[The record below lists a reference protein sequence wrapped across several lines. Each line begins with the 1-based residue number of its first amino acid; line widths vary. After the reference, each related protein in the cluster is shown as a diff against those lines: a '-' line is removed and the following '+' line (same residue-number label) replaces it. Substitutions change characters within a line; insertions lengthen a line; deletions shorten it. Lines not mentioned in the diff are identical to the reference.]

1 MLLFFNQNVN
11 FILSS
16 LFAIIVIVPYD
27 PPWFPGNL

>member
-16 LFAIIVIVPYD
+16 LFAIVIVPYD